1 MENDKGF
8 IKLSRRFFSNI
19 MWNEARTFSSCE
31 AWLDLIQSARFD
43 ATPRKECIGGREV
56 VYNRGQYPAS
66 IRFLAKRWQWS
77 EKKVRSFL
85 EHLRKE
91 GMITSECTQGINI
104 ITLCKYDEYNDVG
117 TTKGTIK
124 GTIKGTDISMEIN
137 SLKEEWAQLRAQLE
151 AQPMNNNPPQSEF
164 SQKLGHTE
172 GTNTKK
178 DKEREY
184 IDISLNNQ
192 EKENTPNGVPKK
204 DKLSSASLSERVD
217 YNGLMEYYN
226 STFKDKLQ
234 HIKLMTEARKKAVKA
249 RIAQY
254 GKESIRTAFNIILQS
269 PFLLG
274 ENNRN
279 WKCDFDWIFKQAN
292 YTKILEGN
300 YNGKRIDT
308 AATRRESV
316 SRLKDLAGAILQ
328 DASPKND

>member
-124 GTIKGTDISMEIN
+124 GTDINMEIN

-234 HIKLMTEARKKAVKA
+234 QIKLMTEARKKAVKA

-269 PFLLG
+269 PFLL
-274 ENNRN
+274 
-279 WKCDFDWIFKQAN
+279 
-292 YTKILEGN
+292 
-300 YNGKRIDT
+300 
-308 AATRRESV
+308 
-316 SRLKDLAGAILQ
+316 
-328 DASPKND
+328 

>member
-104 ITLCKYDEYNDVG
+104 ITLCKYDEYNDVD

-124 GTIKGTDISMEIN
+124 GTDINVEIN
-137 SLKEEWAQLRAQLE
+137 SLKEEWAQLA
-151 AQPMNNNPPQSEF
+151 AQPMNNNPPQFEF

-178 DKEREY
+178 DKEREC
-184 IDISLNNQ
+184 IDMSLNNQ
-192 EKENTPNGVPKK
+192 KKENTPNGVSKK
-204 DKLSSASLSERVD
+204 DKLSSPSLSEKVD

-226 STFKDKLQ
+226 ATFKDKLQ
-234 HIKLMTEARKKAVKA
+234 QIQSMTEDRKKAVKA
-249 RIAQY
+249 RISQY
-254 GKESIRTAFNIILQS
+254 GKESVRTAFNLVLQS

-274 ENNRN
+274 GNDRN
-279 WKCDFDWIFKQAN
+279 WKCNFDWIFKQAN

-300 YNGKRIDT
+300 YNGKRTDT

-328 DASPKND
+328 DASPQND

>member
-56 VYNRGQYPAS
+56 IYNRGQYPAS

-117 TTKGTIK
+117 TTKDA
-124 GTIKGTDISMEIN
+124 IKGTDINMEIN
-137 SLKEEWAQLRAQLE
+137 SLKEEWAQLRAQLG
-151 AQPMNNNPPQSEF
+151 AQPMNNNLPQSELL
-164 SQKLGHTE
+164 QKSGHTE

-178 DKEREY
+178 EEREY
-184 IDISLNNQ
+184 IDISLHQ
-192 EKENTPNGVPKK
+192 KKENTPNGVSKK
-204 DKLSSASLSERVD
+204 DKLSSLSLSEKVD

-226 STFKDKLQ
+226 ATFKDKLQ
-234 HIKLMTEARKKAVKA
+234 QIKSMTEDRKKAVKA
-249 RIAQY
+249 RISQY
-254 GKESIRTAFNIILQS
+254 GKESVRTAFNLVLQS

-274 ENNRN
+274 GNDRN
-279 WKCDFDWIFKQAN
+279 WKCNFDWIFKQAN

-300 YNGKRIDT
+300 YNGKRTDT

-316 SRLKDLAGAILQ
+316 GRLKNLAGAILQ
-328 DASPKND
+328 DASPQND

>member
-104 ITLCKYDEYNDVG
+104 ITLCKYDEYNDAG
-117 TTKGTIK
+117 TTKDTN
-124 GTIKGTDISMEIN
+124 KGTDIGMEIN
-137 SLKEEWAQLRAQLE
+137 SLKEEWAQLRA
-151 AQPMNNNPPQSEF
+151 QSEF

-192 EKENTPNGVPKK
+192 KKENTPNGVSKK
-204 DKLSSASLSERVD
+204 DKLSSPSLSEKVD

-226 STFKDKLQ
+226 STFKNKLQ
-234 HIKLMTEARKKAVKA
+234 QIKSMTEARKKAVKA
-249 RIAQY
+249 RISQY
-254 GKESIRTAFNIILQS
+254 GKESIRTAFNLVLQS

-274 ENNRN
+274 GNDRN

-300 YNGKRIDT
+300 YNGKRTDT

-316 SRLKDLAGAILQ
+316 GRLKNLAGAILQ
-328 DASPKND
+328 DASPQND

>member
-104 ITLCKYDEYNDVG
+104 ITLCKYDEYNDVD

-124 GTIKGTDISMEIN
+124 GTDINVEIN
-137 SLKEEWAQLRAQLE
+137 SLKEEWAQLKAQLA
-151 AQPMNNNPPQSEF
+151 AQPMNNNPPQFEF

-178 DKEREY
+178 DKEREC
-184 IDISLNNQ
+184 IDMSLNNQ
-192 EKENTPNGVPKK
+192 KNTPNGVSKK
-204 DKLSSASLSERVD
+204 DKLSSPSLSEKVD

-226 STFKDKLQ
+226 ATFKDKLQ
-234 HIKLMTEARKKAVKA
+234 QIKSMTEDRKKAVKA
-249 RIAQY
+249 RISQY
-254 GKESIRTAFNIILQS
+254 GKESVRTAFNLVLQS

-274 ENNRN
+274 GNDRN
-279 WKCDFDWIFKQAN
+279 WKCNFDWIFKQAN

-300 YNGKRIDT
+300 YNGKRTDT

-328 DASPKND
+328 DASPQND

>member
-1 MENDKGF
+1 M
-8 IKLSRRFFSNI
+8 
-19 MWNEARTFSSCE
+19 
-31 AWLDLIQSARFD
+31 
-43 ATPRKECIGGREV
+43 

-124 GTIKGTDISMEIN
+124 GTDINMEIN

-234 HIKLMTEARKKAVKA
+234 QIKLMTEARKKAVKA

-254 GKESIRTAFNIILQS
+254 GKESIRTAFNIVLQS

>member
-124 GTIKGTDISMEIN
+124 GTDINMEIN

-234 HIKLMTEARKKAVKA
+234 QIKLMTEARKKVVKA

-254 GKESIRTAFNIILQS
+254 GKESIRTAFNIVLQS

-274 ENNRN
+274 ENSRN

>member
-124 GTIKGTDISMEIN
+124 GTDINMEIN

-164 SQKLGHTE
+164 LQKLGHTE

-234 HIKLMTEARKKAVKA
+234 QIKLMTEARKKAVKA

-254 GKESIRTAFNIILQS
+254 GKESIRTAFNIVLQS

-274 ENNRN
+274 EINRN